1 MPAYFYQPISRK
13 SFIRKSISLLGATTL
28 GVAHFRAQAAPREE
42 AHFALLSDTHIAA
55 DPQNNYRG
63 FYPYRNLQE
72 VIPQVL
78 KAKPDGVI
86 INGDVARL
94 TGEKE
99 DYANVKKLLQP
110 LAEEAPV
117 YMGMGNHDDRAPFFE
132 VFPQYQGQSPAE
144 DKHVSIIE
152 AGPIRILLLDSL
164 LYVNK
169 VAGLLG
175 KDQRSWLQNYLV
187 SSDQKPTV
195 LFVHHTLGD
204 RDSDLL
210 DADRMFD
217 IIRPF
222 RQVKAVFYGHSH
234 RYHVE
239 ESKGLHL
246 INLPAVGYNFNDDQ
260 PTGWLDAHFSEKGV
274 KLKLHANGG
283 NQSEG
288 GKTREILWKS

>member
-13 SFIRKSISLLGATTL
+13 SFIMKSISWLGATTL

-78 KAKPDGVI
+78 KARPEGVI

-132 VFPQYQGQSPAE
+132 VFPQYQGQSPTE
-144 DKHVSIIE
+144 DKHISIIE

-175 KDQRSWLQNYLV
+175 KDQRSWLQNYLE

-195 LFVHHTLGD
+195 LFIHHTLGD

-239 ESKGLHL
+239 ESEGLYL

-283 NQSEG
+283 NQSGG

>member
-13 SFIRKSISLLGATTL
+13 SFIMKSISWLGATTL

-78 KAKPDGVI
+78 KARPEGVI

-117 YMGMGNHDDRAPFFE
+117 YMAMGNHDDRTPFFE
-132 VFPQYQGQSPAE
+132 VFPQYQGQSPTE

-175 KDQRSWLQNYLV
+175 KDQRSWLQNYLE

-239 ESKGLHL
+239 ESEGLYL

-283 NQSEG
+283 NQSGG

>member
-13 SFIRKSISLLGATTL
+13 NFIKKSITLLGATSL
-28 GVAHFRAQAAPREE
+28 GVTYLRSQAAPRQE

-55 DPQNNYRG
+55 DTQNNYRG

-72 VIPQVL
+72 VIPQL
-78 KAKPDGVI
+78 LEAKPEGVI

-94 TGEKE
+94 TGEKG
-99 DYANVKKLLQP
+99 DYENVKQLLQP
-110 LAEEAPV
+110 LAAEAPV
-117 YMGMGNHDDRAPFFE
+117 YMGMGNHDDREPFFE
-132 VFPQYQGQSPAE
+132 VFPQYQGKSPTE
-144 DKHVSIIE
+144 DKHVSVID
-152 AGPIRILLLDSL
+152 AGPVRILLLDSL

-175 KDQRSWLQNYLV
+175 EDQRAWLQRYLAAA
-187 SSDQKPTV
+187 DEKPSV

-210 DADRMFD
+210 DANRMFD
-217 IIRPF
+217 IIRPYK
-222 RQVKAVFYGHSH
+222 QVKAVFYGHSH

-239 ESKGLHL
+239 DSEGLYL

-260 PTGWLDAHFSEKGV
+260 PTGWIDAHFSEKGV
-274 KLKLHANGG
+274 RLKLHANGG
-283 NQSEG
+283 NRAEDGQS
-288 GKTREILWKS
+288 REILWKS